1 MRKEYYLLLFL
12 IMFNLFL
19 GGIIYD
25 YYFSLPEVDF
35 LSVGQGDAELI
46 QTPAGNIL
54 IDAGPGNKILEQLSS
69 SLPFY
74 DRTIDLVIISHPNKD
89 HYYGLKYL
97 LQRYRVRAVMMNNWN
112 YSSPTFQKIVRLL
125 QKEKVILLQG
135 YRGIRIRSS
144 STVPFHL
151 TLLYPP
157 QADFSPS
164 DINQASII
172 ANLII
177 KNNQFLFTGDTT
189 AKEEKLILSDLQL
202 KPVRVLKVAH
212 HGSKTSSSLEFL
224 SRYKPQFSVIEVG
237 KNNYDLPNIETL
249 RRLYKVSSRVWR
261 TDIDGIVKF
270 FISPDGKMRI
280 IQLPICVRK

>member
-54 IDAGPGNKILEQLSS
+54 IDAGPGNEILEQLSS

-112 YSSPTFQKIVRLL
+112 YSSPTFQKIIRLL

-144 STVPFHL
+144 SVVPFYL

-224 SRYKPQFSVIEVG
+224 SGYKPQFSVIEVG
-237 KNNYDLPNIETL
+237 KNNYDLPNIEIL

-261 TDIDGIVKF
+261 TDVDGIVKF